1 MFEVPLWEIVL
12 RGSAVYI
19 SISVV
24 LRLVPKRQIGNIAPN
39 DMIALVIVG
48 TLAADAI
55 MGDIKAPPDIIVMI
69 LVILLWDYLSN
80 LAEYHFPWFR
90 GVAQDTPTLLIH
102 NGVLLRDNLRKEKLT
117 EQELIANLRKQ
128 GVLEIGNVQQA
139 ILEVDGNI
147 SVVEKS

>member
-69 LVILLWDYLSN
+69 LVILLWDYLAN